1 MCSGCIV
8 GFWWT
13 YSEVW
18 LWREKWCLRGQNEDA
33 NHSFHITKAMPQG
46 DAFSVEVLTRA
57 SGTGFFN
64 SLSIPPTLSYCD
76 ESISKHSRHFYKIE
90 MLKTHHRLTD
100 IRSPGRNLGGILF
113 LSKFSWEAF
122 LGTQPASPTTIPTGL
137 GNHCYKHPQLK
148 SHAAL

>member
-1 MCSGCIV
+1 
-8 GFWWT
+8 
-13 YSEVW
+13 
-18 LWREKWCLRGQNEDA
+18 
-33 NHSFHITKAMPQG
+33 MPQG

-100 IRSPGRNLGGILF
+100 IRSPGRNLGGSYF
-113 LSKFSWEAF
+113 LASSLEKLSWVHSQLAR
-122 LGTQPASPTTIPTGL
+122 QPFKLVLETTVTNTL
-137 GNHCYKHPQLK
+137 N
-148 SHAAL
+148 